1 MYNYSGSPSENVTVP
16 EWKDYTQEK
25 PRAGKWVCI
34 IDESGRFYV
43 AVRPKGK
50 EKPFFA
56 AGHCV
61 EHPLFW
67 CEKPTLI

>member
-1 MYNYSGSPSENVTVP
+1 MYNYSGLPSENVTVP
-16 EWKDYTQEK
+16 EWKDY
-25 PRAGKWVCI
+25 A
-34 IDESGRFYV
+34 
-43 AVRPKGK
+43 K

-56 AGHCV
+56 AGKCV